1 MIMQINNLRSLTIAV
16 CFIPLLW
23 VVFDIAFDNL
33 GSNQMQALH
42 IRLGDWAL
50 RFLWITLAITPV
62 QTVTKWRG
70 MTEYRQLFG
79 LYTFFYAS
87 LHVLVYLAVDQVFAW
102 RIIGID
108 ILESSYIWF
117 GLLAYI
123 IVFSLGITSSKA
135 SKKLLGKSWK
145 KLHRF
150 IYIAAGAAMIHYFW
164 QLKGNLAE
172 PLFYLLLIFMLLGF
186 RAVIWFKNKQ
196 LSQMM
201 IPKGRASTDTESD

>member
-1 MIMQINNLRSLTIAV
+1 MIMQISNLRPFTVAACL
-16 CFIPLLW
+16 IPLLW
-23 VVFDIAFDNL
+23 VIFDIAFDNL
-33 GSNQMQALH
+33 GPNQMQALH

-70 MTEYRQLFG
+70 MSEYRQLFG
-79 LYTFFYAS
+79 LYAFFYAS
-87 LHVLVYLAVDQVFAW
+87 LHVMAYLAVDHVFAW

-108 ILESSYIWF
+108 IIESSYIWF

-135 SKKLLGKSWK
+135 SKKLMGKNWK

-150 IYIAAGAAMIHYFW
+150 IYTAAGAAMIHYFW

-172 PLFYLLLIFMLLGF
+172 PLFYLLILVMLLGF
-186 RAVIWFKNKQ
+186 RIVIWFKNKQ

-201 IPKGRASTDTESD
+201 IPKGRVAIDTEPD

>member
-1 MIMQINNLRSLTIAV
+1 MIMQISNLRPFTVAACL
-16 CFIPLLW
+16 IPLLW
-23 VVFDIAFDNL
+23 VIFDIAFDNL
-33 GSNQMQALH
+33 GPNQMQALH

-70 MTEYRQLFG
+70 MSEYRQLFG
-79 LYTFFYAS
+79 LYAFFYAS
-87 LHVLVYLAVDQVFAW
+87 LHVMAYLAVDHVFAW

-108 ILESSYIWF
+108 IIESSYIWF

-135 SKKLLGKSWK
+135 SKKLMGKSWK

-150 IYIAAGAAMIHYFW
+150 IYTAAGAAMIHYFW

-172 PLFYLLLIFMLLGF
+172 PLFYLLILVMLLGF
-186 RAVIWFKNKQ
+186 RIVIWFKNKQ

-201 IPKGRASTDTESD
+201 IPKGRVAIDTEPD

>member
-1 MIMQINNLRSLTIAV
+1 MAMQINNLRSLTIAV

-23 VVFDIAFDNL
+23 VFFDIAFDNL
-33 GSNQMQALH
+33 GPNQMQALH

-70 MTEYRQLFG
+70 MTDYRQLFG
-79 LYTFFYAS
+79 LFAFFYAS
-87 LHVLVYLAVDQVFAW
+87 LHVLAYLAVDQVFAW

-117 GLLAYI
+117 GLIAYI
-123 IVFSLGITSSKA
+123 IIFSLGITSSKA
-135 SKKLLGKSWK
+135 AKKSLGKSWK

-172 PLFYLLLIFMLLGF
+172 PLFYLLIIFMLLGF

-201 IPKGRASTDTESD
+201 IPKGRASIDTEAD